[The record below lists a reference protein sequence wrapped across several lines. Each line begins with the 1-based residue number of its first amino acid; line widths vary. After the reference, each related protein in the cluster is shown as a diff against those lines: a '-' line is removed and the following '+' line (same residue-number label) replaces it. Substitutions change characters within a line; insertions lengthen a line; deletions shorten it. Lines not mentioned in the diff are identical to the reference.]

1 MNPER
6 RARLAANDAAALIA
20 ASLDRPDH
28 ANMLP
33 TMRMPCV
40 LLIGALDPFCPNV
53 QKAAETLPNA
63 ELVVLPYCDHGAI
76 FGRTDLNLPPVTA
89 FLARV
94 AGPTK
99 AD

>member
-6 RARLAANDAAALIA
+6 RARLAANDVVALIA

-33 TMRMPCV
+33 TMRMSCL
-40 LLIGALDPFCPNV
+40 LLIGALDPFCPHV

-63 ELVVLPYCDHGAI
+63 ELVVLPDCDHGAS
-76 FGRTDLNLPPVTA
+76 FARTDLILPTVTA
-89 FLARV
+89 FLAKV
-94 AGPTK
+94 TGPSK
-99 AD
+99 AA